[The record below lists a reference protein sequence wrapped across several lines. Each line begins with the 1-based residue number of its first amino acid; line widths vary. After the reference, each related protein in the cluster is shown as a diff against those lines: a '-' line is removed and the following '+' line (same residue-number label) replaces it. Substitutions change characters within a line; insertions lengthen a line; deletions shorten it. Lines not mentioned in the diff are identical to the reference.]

1 MDSVIDSSP
10 GLGSGEIYLRGI
22 VKGKLILSVD
32 GVKTNRMVLRRILSD
47 CYDVIEADNGKT
59 ALGLLRAY
67 GAEISVVMLDLH
79 VPVMDGMMILKEM
92 SSDPVL
98 SWIPVIATA
107 VDPDPGTE
115 ACALSSGAWDIIKKP
130 FVPIIVQHRVKN
142 VLDIKENSNLRQRIA
157 QLQERE
163 MGQRQI
169 ALMADNITS
178 GVSMDEILDGGCP
191 RNLYRNS
198 RFCSMLG
205 FPVDDKSDG
214 MLLRVCED
222 DSQREMLSAAYRHD
236 PHDKEPLNLELKLR
250 RPDGSRMQVT
260 VRMNHVPY
268 EGASNPVMMVIL
280 DDVTTERI
288 QRENERIASEKI
300 RYYAEMDSTT
310 GVYNRRRFCQLAHQ
324 VLAANPD
331 GDYIIVCSDI
341 RNFRALNELL
351 GVSVCDRILVAVG
364 HMLESLLPDGVA
376 LGRIGTD
383 NFAFCIAADKLDV
396 PLLERNSEQYYADIA
411 GGVTI
416 RLKFGICRIDD
427 KSIPVEIL
435 CDRVAQVA
443 KSLDSDIFKSVAWY
457 SQEIKSTM
465 LLEQRLAEDMKEGL
479 EKEQFAVFLQPI
491 VNCEDGVISGSEA
504 LVRWFHPTL
513 GLIAP
518 NSFIPLFERNG
529 LIIQLDKYMVE
540 QICRLLALRI
550 ESGGPLTY
558 ISVNLSMRTIFGC
571 DIVRFLSETVDR
583 HGLDRS
589 LLRLEITESVVARN
603 QAQFNSIIGRLH
615 KAGFCVMMDDFGSEY
630 SSLNALMSL
639 EFDVIKLDMKFI
651 KDYSVSEK
659 SRSILEAILMMARWI
674 GVATVVEGV
683 ETSGQLEFLYSLGCD
698 QVQGFYYSK
707 PLPAKEFFE
716 FQDMF
721 TPVRPSRP

>member
-1 MDSVIDSSP
+1 M
-10 GLGSGEIYLRGI
+10 
-22 VKGKLILSVD
+22 KGKLILSVD
-32 GVKTNRMVLRRILSD
+32 GAKTDRMVLRRILSD
-47 CYDVIEADNGKT
+47 DYDVIEADDGKM

-67 GAEISVVMLDLH
+67 GTEISVVLLDLH
-79 VPVMDGMMILKEM
+79 APVVDGMMILKEI

-98 SWIPVIATA
+98 STIPVIATA
-107 VDPDPGTE
+107 VDLDPVTE
-115 ACALSSGAWDIIKKP
+115 ACALSSGAWDIMKKP
-130 FVPIIVQHRVKN
+130 FVPIIVRHRVKN
-142 VLDIKENSNLRQRIA
+142 VLDIKENSDLRQRIVR
-157 QLQERE
+157 LQEQE
-163 MGQRQI
+163 MMQRRL

-178 GVSMDEILDGGCP
+178 GVSMEEILDDGSP
-191 RNLYRNS
+191 RTLYRNS

-205 FPVDDKSDG
+205 IPADDESDG
-214 MLLRVCED
+214 TLLRACDD
-222 DSQREMLSAAYRHD
+222 DSQREMLSAAYRRD
-236 PHDKEPLNLELKLR
+236 LDDNLTLELKLR

-260 VRMNHVPY
+260 VRMNHIPY
-268 EGASNPVMMVIL
+268 EGVSNPVMMVIL

-288 QRENERIASEKI
+288 QCENERIVSEKI
-300 RYYAEMDSTT
+300 RYYAEKDSTT
-310 GVYNRRRFCQLAHQ
+310 GVYNKRRFCQLTHKE
-324 VLAANPD
+324 LAANPD

-341 RNFRALNELL
+341 RNFRALNEIL
-351 GVSVCDRILVAVG
+351 GVSVCDRILVEVG
-364 HMLESLLPDGVA
+364 RMLESILPDNVA

-383 NFAFCIAADKLDV
+383 IFAFCIAADKLDV
-396 PLLERNSEQYYADIA
+396 ALLERNSEQHYADIA

-427 KSIPVEIL
+427 KAIPVEIL

-457 SQEIKSTM
+457 SQEIKSNM
-465 LLEQRLAEDMKEGL
+465 LLEQRLAGDMKEGL
-479 EKEQFAVFLQPI
+479 ENEQFAVFLQPI

-513 GLIAP
+513 GMIVP

-540 QICRLLALRI
+540 QICRLLARRI
-550 ESGGPLTY
+550 ESGGPRTY

-603 QAQFNSIIGRLH
+603 QAQFNSITGSLH

-651 KDYSVSEK
+651 KDYAVSKK

-674 GVATVVEGV
+674 GVDTVVEGV
-683 ETSGQLEFLYSLGCD
+683 ETADQLEFLYSLGCD